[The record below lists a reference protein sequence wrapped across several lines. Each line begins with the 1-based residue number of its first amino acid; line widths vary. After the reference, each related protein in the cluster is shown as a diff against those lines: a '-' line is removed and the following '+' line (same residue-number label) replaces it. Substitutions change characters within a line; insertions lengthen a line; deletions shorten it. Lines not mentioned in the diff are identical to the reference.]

1 MANEE
6 KNQELSQTRNEVS
19 LKMDN
24 EKNKEKIEEN
34 KSIDEA
40 NGSEQV
46 VKDSREIKYTSA
58 LLSFSFFSSIIYLIL
73 FVSLFSIALP
83 WGIVLLIFLGPSLIC
98 FLIATIL
105 TRIGMTNGRKG
116 LLYASSGI
124 YLISAFCAGD
134 PDWHLFQIAPFVFAA
149 LVLFGTLMAKEEK
162 R

>member
-1 MANEE
+1 MSNKEI
-6 KNQELSQTRNEVS
+6 NQELSQTRNEIS
-19 LKMDN
+19 PEIDN
-24 EKNKEKIEEN
+24 EKNKEKIKEN
-34 KSIDEA
+34 QSIDEA

-46 VKDSREIKYTSA
+46 VKDSKEIKYTSA

>member
-1 MANEE
+1 MSNKEI
-6 KNQELSQTRNEVS
+6 NQTRNEVS
-19 LKMDN
+19 PEINN
-24 EKNKEKIEEN
+24 EKNKKKIEEN
-34 KSIDEA
+34 QSIDEA

-46 VKDSREIKYTSA
+46 IKDSKDIKYTSA

-98 FLIATIL
+98 FFIATFL
-105 TRIGMTNGRKG
+105 TRVGMTNGRKG

-124 YLISAFCAGD
+124 YLISALCAGD
-134 PDWHLFQIAPFVFAA
+134 PDWHLFQIAPFVFAV
-149 LVLFGTLMAKEEK
+149 LVLVGTLMAKEEK

>member
-1 MANEE
+1 MSNKEI
-6 KNQELSQTRNEVS
+6 NQTRNEVS
-19 LKMDN
+19 TEINN
-24 EKNKEKIEEN
+24 EKNKKKIEEN
-34 KSIDEA
+34 QSIDEA

-46 VKDSREIKYTSA
+46 IKDSKEIKYTSA

-98 FLIATIL
+98 FFIATFL
-105 TRIGMTNGRKG
+105 TRVGMTNGRKG

-124 YLISAFCAGD
+124 YLISALCAGD
-134 PDWHLFQIAPFVFAA
+134 PDWHLFQIAPFVFAV
-149 LVLFGTLMAKEEK
+149 LVLVGTLMAKEEK